1 MGRIVKVLSNRNGSY
16 VTGTAIADAVLR
28 YGHALARA
36 REIDVVDIPFVT
48 LDGQAARVQMT
59 VGWCAD
65 VNTAEH
71 PTEDAELIDEA
82 ATDALSSK
90 ADSLTRGS
98 SPFATAEIE
107 DLSWM
112 GWC

>member
-1 MGRIVKVLSNRNGSY
+1 MKILSNRNGSY

-28 YGHALARA
+28 YGHALAKTRD
-36 REIDVVDIPFVT
+36 IDVVDIPFVAA
-48 LDGQAARVQMT
+48 DGLPARVQLT

-71 PTEDAELIDEA
+71 PAHDAELIDEA
-82 ATDALSSK
+82 VTEDLDAK
-90 ADSLTRGS
+90 ADGLTRGS
-98 SPFATAEIE
+98 VPFTTSEVA